1 MVFGMAERETVSFQD
16 GDEDVYEFMED
27 MHENGP
33 FRNRSH
39 VVVHALQKMMEEY
52 DEDQPLT

>member
-1 MVFGMAERETVSFQD
+1 MSKRESISFQD

-27 MHENGP
+27 MHKNGP

-39 VVVHALQKMMEEY
+39 VVVYALKKMMEEY